1 LHWQPPQQ
9 QQQWQPSPFGQ
20 APETSGKAT
29 AALVLGIC
37 GLVVCPIILS
47 IIGLVLGYQARG
59 EIRASGGRIGG
70 EGQAKAGII
79 LGWVG
84 LALWAVVIAAFL
96 ALALV
101 GAGIEDSIEYDQDFS
116 LLIRP

>member
-1 LHWQPPQQ
+1 MNWPPPQQ
-9 QQQWQPSPFGQ
+9 QWGGP

-59 EIRASGGRIGG
+59 EIRGSGGRLTG

-84 LALWAVVIAAFL
+84 LALWALFL
-96 ALALV
+96 LFFVAIGV
-101 GAGIEDSIEYDQDFS
+101 MSTGFDSTDGDFT
-116 LLIRP
+116 LLIR